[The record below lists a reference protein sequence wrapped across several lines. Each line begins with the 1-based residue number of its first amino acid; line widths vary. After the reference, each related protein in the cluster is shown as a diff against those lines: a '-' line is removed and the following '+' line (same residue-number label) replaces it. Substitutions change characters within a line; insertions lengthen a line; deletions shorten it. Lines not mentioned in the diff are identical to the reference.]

1 MMLLATGFSVIGS
14 ADSASKGADMA
25 IGFDTKTG
33 RPNAFIAWRNSQR
46 ILEVEVEARNLGD
59 KQATGRI
66 FLAVLDETGKKLASN
81 EDGAT
86 QMVTLPPR
94 DKGGAEGRIVQV
106 KGTLALNL
114 LIDKLD
120 RANKPYLLKAWIAS
134 PEDVNPADNVMVKTF
149 NVPSRAMAGAQYF
162 RDYTYQNSSDQP
174 INIEWSLDT
183 SVQPSGWQISSSFK
197 PNERITVKP
206 GEFVHGFLK
215 VVTPKDSKE
224 GDHVDLRVVARDASS
239 KKVLYNYEWFVVND
253 STPPNI
259 KDVSQNVNS
268 ASEIELAATVDDA
281 TSMLKEASGIRAEYS
296 TDNGVTFSSRVMAYS
311 AGNFVGPTSFTAD
324 IGPFAPGTTV
334 VGRIV
339 ASDIAGNT
347 DERSFGPVKVVPKP
361 SAAAPRSSKVKLTQR
376 DGK

>member
-1 MMLLATGFSVIGS
+1 MGFSVIGN
-14 ADSASKGADMA
+14 AGSASKGPDMA

-59 KQATGRI
+59 QQATGRI
-66 FLAVLDETGKKLASN
+66 YLAVLDDTGKKLVSN
-81 EDGAT
+81 EDGPV

-106 KGTLALNL
+106 KGTLELNL

-134 PEDVNPADNVMVKTF
+134 TDDANQADNVMVKTF

-162 RDYTYQNSSDQP
+162 RDYTYQNTSDQA
-174 INIEWSLDT
+174 INVEWSLD
-183 SVQPSGWQISSSFK
+183 SSARPAGWQIDPSFK
-197 PNERITVKP
+197 PHERITVKP
-206 GEFVHGFLK
+206 GEFIHGFLK
-215 VVTPKDSKE
+215 VATPADSKE
-224 GDHVDLRVVARDASS
+224 GDHVDLRVVARDVNTR
-239 KKVLYNYEWFVVND
+239 KVLYNYEWFVVND

-259 KDVSQNVNS
+259 KEVSQNVNS
-268 ASEIELAATVDDA
+268 ASEIELAATVDDV

-311 AGNFVGPTSFTAD
+311 AGNFVGPTSFTAE
-324 IGPFAPGTTV
+324 IGPFAPGTMV
-334 VGRIV
+334 IGRIV
-339 ASDIAGNT
+339 AADIAGNT

-361 SAAAPRSSKVKLTQR
+361 NAAVSRTSKAKLTQR